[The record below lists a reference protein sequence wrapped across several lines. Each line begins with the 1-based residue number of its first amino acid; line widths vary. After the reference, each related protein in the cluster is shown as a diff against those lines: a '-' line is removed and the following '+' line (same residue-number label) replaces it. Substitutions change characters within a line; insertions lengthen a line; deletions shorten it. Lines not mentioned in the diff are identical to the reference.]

1 VLRSARI
8 KGVGGADASLSS
20 CAPSVVHAGIYCA
33 VRYYFLCGALSCAV
47 RIRFAVPARSS
58 SVKALLARGL
68 GVACLQSSV
77 FCSRAWSFRAG
88 VCVDALAV

>member
-1 VLRSARI
+1 MLRSARI